1 MKKDRRSEV
10 GREAAASFERGK
22 MRDQLMELIVGAG
35 VKAIEGVLAESVT
48 ALCGARYGRR
58 AAEEPRRWGRQPGE
72 LVLGGRK
79 ARIQRP
85 RVRQAGKEVDI
96 PAYWAL
102 QAADPLQERA
112 LEQML
117 VGVSTRQYRRSL
129 EEFPGLETASTS
141 KSAVSRRFVAATA
154 ERLEALTEKSLQGVD
169 WAAVML
175 DGLRFGDH
183 VILVALGIDAG
194 GRKHLLGLREGSTE
208 NATVCKELLGDLVER
223 GFPTDRHSLFV
234 IDGAKALA
242 KALREVFGA
251 RAVIQRC
258 QVHKTRNVLDQLPK
272 HKRAHAAKAL
282 SQAYRQA
289 DHDLARQQLHNLERA
304 LAKDHPGAAASLR
317 EGLEETLT
325 VKRLALTGAL
335 ERSLSTTNP
344 IESTNS
350 VIRRVS
356 GRVKRCRNGEMAL
369 RWVAAGLIEA
379 ARGFKRLKGYR
390 AMPTLVGALHA
401 LDRENPVTPMR
412 KAS

>member
-10 GREAAASFERGK
+10 GREAVASFERGK

-35 VKAIEGVLAESVT
+35 VKAIAGVLAESVT
-48 ALCGARYGRR
+48 ALCGERYGRR
-58 AAEEPRRWGRQPGE
+58 AAEEPRRWGRQRGE

-79 ARIQRP
+79 VQIQRP
-85 RVRQAGKEVDI
+85 RVRQAGKEADI

-102 QAADPLQERA
+102 QAEDPLQERA

-154 ERLEALTEKSLQGVD
+154 ERLEALAEKSLQGVD

-183 VILVALGIDAG
+183 VILVALGIDSG

-223 GFPTDRHSLFV
+223 GFPTDRHLLFV

-282 SQAYRQA
+282 SQAYGQA
-289 DHDLARQQLHNLERA
+289 DQDLARQQLHNLERA

-356 GRVKRCRNGEMAL
+356 GRVKRCRNGQMAL

-390 AMPTLVGALHA
+390 AMPTLVSAMHA